1 MLCSFAIEMQKYD
14 INSLTCWGEKG
25 QKNITPEI
33 ASRGDGGGG
42 GISPILVP
50 KCDAIYV
57 CPIAEHR

>member
-1 MLCSFAIEMQKYD
+1 MYEYE
-14 INSLTCWGEKG
+14 INTLTLRGEKG

-50 KCDAIYV
+50 KCDAIYL